1 MENLRYDLC
10 KPRNRTVEDLRRVME
25 PVLITSAQTRGLSTL
40 RWCVISTLFVSACM
54 DAGTNP
60 LGLAVAPETQG
71 AVLFARGLATVPQLL
86 SDHGLAAEGAAE
98 TEAWWDS
105 WSLNDSDGSRL
116 RSKIYHSAS
125 QRLYPVMGLA
135 GIQDV
140 LERNTLSL
148 DAVGAVGGIVDSEA
162 ISDALDQGGELH
174 SGAWMALGRG
184 EGEEALRLAL
194 RTADALWKV
203 SPQQVATEL
212 IERARDAHGRN
223 PGFASYSQEELIR
236 IRRLMHGA
244 SEALEQGDYP
254 RAIRRAYYACQLLGA
269 DPP

>member
-1 MENLRYDLC
+1 
-10 KPRNRTVEDLRRVME
+10 
-25 PVLITSAQTRGLSTL
+25 
-40 RWCVISTLFVSACM
+40 M
-54 DAGTNP
+54 DGGTGP
-60 LGLAVAPETQG
+60 LGVAVAPETEG
-71 AVLFARGLATVPQLL
+71 AVLFAVGLATVPQLL
-86 SDHGLAAEGAAE
+86 SDHGLVVEGAAE

-105 WSLNDSDGSRL
+105 WTLSDSDGARL
-116 RSKIYHSAS
+116 RSKIYPSAT

-140 LERNTLSL
+140 LDRNTLSL
-148 DAVGAVGGIVDSEA
+148 DAVRAVGGIVDSEA
-162 ISDALDQGGELH
+162 ISDALARGRELH
-174 SGAWMALGRG
+174 SEAWRVLGQG

-223 PGFASYSQEELIR
+223 PGLASYSQEELIR